1 MIVFM
6 PAEIFLKIRTKR
18 LELLAKKYDLE
29 FTSKY
34 KIFEVMRK
42 AINTPKYEDKRN
54 IIQGKINN
62 QNVFFY
68 DHFLQSRGPD
78 GWLWVVTEFFINQ
91 GENNP
96 LKISK
101 HFDGLASV
109 NQLNNLLAK
118 LKEGKL
124 TPKDAEQTRNKIEI
138 LQMTGYIIF
147 LVIIFFIFW
156 FVYIK

>member
-42 AINTPKYEDKRN
+42 AINTQKYEDKRN
-54 IIQGKINN
+54 VVQGKINN

-68 DHFLQSRGPD
+68 DHFLQSRLP
-78 GWLWVVTEFFINQ
+78 
-91 GENNP
+91 
-96 LKISK
+96 
-101 HFDGLASV
+101 
-109 NQLNNLLAK
+109 
-118 LKEGKL
+118 
-124 TPKDAEQTRNKIEI
+124 
-138 LQMTGYIIF
+138 
-147 LVIIFFIFW
+147 
-156 FVYIK
+156 